1 MKHVQIGCTGF
12 CHFAYDRKVNT
23 VAWFPSLATGKKLY
37 ITKKFNSASLSL
49 VYIKTNESAERNR
62 EMESIDRETW
72 TY

>member
-1 MKHVQIGCTGF
+1 MKHIQIRWTGF
-12 CHFAYDRKVNT
+12 CFFAYDRSVNT
-23 VAWFPSLATGKKLY
+23 VAWYPILATKKKLY
-37 ITKKFNSASLSL
+37 KTQKFNSASLSL